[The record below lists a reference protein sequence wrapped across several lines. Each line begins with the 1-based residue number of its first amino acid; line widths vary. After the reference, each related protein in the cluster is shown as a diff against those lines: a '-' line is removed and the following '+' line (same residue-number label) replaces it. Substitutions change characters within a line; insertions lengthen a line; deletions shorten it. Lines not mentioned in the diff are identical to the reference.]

1 MNRKIRTRWCRLQH
15 TSHTHTHT
23 CQTNA
28 LASAAYSTPNNTFT
42 HLSNKQ
48 TYWCGLQH
56 TSHIKYT
63 HTLFSAVGCSS
74 ISVGSSSR
82 CCTTGGGCFASQGQ
96 QRRQHCRNVVV
107 EYRVCH
113 RGKLGQRMQV
123 IHLRTSVYVGKAE
136 IQHKGVCETAVNGT
150 IARGGGCRW

>member
-82 CCTTGGGCFASQGQ
+82 CSRQGAGALPAKASRGGSTAAMWWLSTGCATGASSVSA
-96 QRRQHCRNVVV
+96 CRLYICAQACMLVKLK
-107 EYRVCH
+107 YSIRVCVK
-113 RGKLGQRMQV
+113 RLLTVR
-123 IHLRTSVYVGKAE
+123 
-136 IQHKGVCETAVNGT
+136 
-150 IARGGGCRW
+150 